1 MEDVAGRVL
10 IDHALEAAK
19 NAHAPYS
26 KFGVGAALLLE
37 DGTIIP
43 GTNFENASY
52 GLSLCAETVALAAAN
67 AAGRL
72 RDVVAIG
79 IVGGAIGKS
88 GLEGDAPIYP
98 CGRCRQ
104 VLNEFARGIPS
115 AVTANSSTRPSALT
129 DQELKE
135 RMSGQV
141 YSMDDDGDTIN
152 EPEID
157 NFAEGLEEDDSKEN
171 P

>member
-26 KFGVGAALLLE
+26 RFAVGAALLLE

-67 AAGRL
+67 VAGRL

-79 IVGGAIGKS
+79 IVGGAKTVRGI
-88 GLEGDAPIYP
+88 EGDMPIYP

-104 VLNEFARGIPS
+104 VLNEAADLGGREITVYCGS
-115 AVTANSSTRPSALT
+115 ADGLVMRRHRLSELLPHAFGPADLGLDTAS
-129 DQELKE
+129 
-135 RMSGQV
+135 
-141 YSMDDDGDTIN
+141 
-152 EPEID
+152 
-157 NFAEGLEEDDSKEN
+157 
-171 P
+171 